1 MAYVVP
7 GTVNRQR
14 VRILVNRQLAGEWE
28 IHSHDK
34 HMESLRIPSSL
45 LTNPRY
51 TVITF
56 ETPDAASPARLGLG
70 RDVRELS
77 VALFQIELSPQPGKN
92 G

>member
-1 MAYVVP
+1 M
-7 GTVNRQR
+7 NRQR